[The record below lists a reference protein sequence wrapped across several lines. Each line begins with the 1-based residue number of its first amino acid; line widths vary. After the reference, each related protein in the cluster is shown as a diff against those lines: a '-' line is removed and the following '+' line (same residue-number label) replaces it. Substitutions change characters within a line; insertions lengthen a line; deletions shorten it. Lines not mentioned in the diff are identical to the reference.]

1 MEKTRGSSNN
11 REIEKIFRFDETRE
25 KEKKILV
32 EELEKIEKDLKKLE
46 IIEKTKYGRE
56 EEMNLFMKTMRLDN
70 QKDALKNQLEGLIRR
85 KNDSSQHNLYNY
97 NRDEL
102 IEILDDFIQYKDYFE
117 NPPEEAYEMDDWDY
131 CECKEAKEIEQ
142 LLYKYEIHDTKY
154 PEKLP
159 IMERIYNKKTPAEFS
174 SEKLKFD
181 EILIVLTWL
190 HREER
195 WSGGAFYRA
204 IEDGTFYNLL
214 SRLKEIRDEI

>member
-1 MEKTRGSSNN
+1 MVKSRDMHNE
-11 REIEKIFRFDETRE
+11 EQEVEKIFRFDKNRE
-25 KEKKILV
+25 KEKRILI
-32 EELEKIEKDLKKLE
+32 EELGKIEKELKH
-46 IIEKTKYGRE
+46 IEKMERR
-56 EEMNLFMKTMRLDN
+56 LFEKSIHLDN
-70 QKDALKNQLEGLIRR
+70 QKDALKNQLEGLMHR
-85 KNDSSQHNLYNY
+85 KNDSSQHKLYNF

-142 LLYKYEIHDTKY
+142 LLYKYEIYDTKY

-159 IMERIYNKKTPAEFS
+159 LMERIYGGKSPAFFS
-174 SEKLKFD
+174 RQELKLD

-195 WSGGAFYRA
+195 WCGGAFNRA
-204 IEDGTFYNLL
+204 IEDKTFYNLL
-214 SRLKEIRDEI
+214 SSLEEIRKEL